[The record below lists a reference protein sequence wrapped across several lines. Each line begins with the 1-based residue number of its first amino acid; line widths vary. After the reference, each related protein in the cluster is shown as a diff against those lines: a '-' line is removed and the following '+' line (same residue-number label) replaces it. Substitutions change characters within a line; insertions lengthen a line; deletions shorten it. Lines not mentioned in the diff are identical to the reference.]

1 MSMVSKPENHK
12 AVGERSEAIIMGK
25 LSESGYTVLKP
36 MSDNLRYDL
45 LIEDDEGKFWRIQCK
60 TGWLENDGDYIEFK
74 TASTYYHTRAGR
86 TDHGRKDYN
95 GQIDYFAVYSPDTK
109 KVYLVPIDHVKTMT
123 SAMLRLVPTKNKQEK
138 NIRWAKDYELE

>member
-1 MSMVSKPENHK
+1 MEFKPKNPK

-25 LSESGYTVLKP
+25 LAESGYSVLKP

-45 LIEDDEGKFWRIQCK
+45 LVEDDEGKFWRIQCK
-60 TGWLENDGDYIEFK
+60 TGWLENDGAYIEFK

-86 TDHGRKDYN
+86 TNHGRKDYS
-95 GQIDYFAVYSPDTK
+95 GQIDFFAVYSPDTK

-123 SAMLRLVPTKNKQEK
+123 SAMLRLVPTKNMQVK
-138 NIRWAKDYELE
+138 NVRWAKDYELE